1 LILFASPVGKQSNAP
16 ATALIQLNFSSL
28 TTFLQPTPKFFA
40 NRHFVSAR
48 IVTSTFPYIL
58 CSLSP
63 AVGDLLLVGQRKFI
77 LMTEPQFKKLIEKL
91 EEIRHQLNMNDSSSG
106 VSSLA
111 RDVDSIKN
119 DIAEIRTILREKSE
133 SEA

>member
-1 LILFASPVGKQSNAP
+1 
-16 ATALIQLNFSSL
+16 
-28 TTFLQPTPKFFA
+28 
-40 NRHFVSAR
+40 
-48 IVTSTFPYIL
+48 
-58 CSLSP
+58 
-63 AVGDLLLVGQRKFI
+63 
-77 LMTEPQFKKLIEKL
+77 MTEPQFKKLIEKL